1 MKVNLLII
9 VIAVFLLPGVLAA
22 ETSIFLVDFK
32 IGRVEVK
39 REGSPGWKSI
49 EQGEKLTAN
58 SIVRTG
64 PHAHIVLI
72 RNNKQIHVGKN
83 SIVNLNEIETGVRIS
98 ALETIK
104 HTIRDSFIS
113 AKRVRRTTVSAVRGE
128 KISSAA
134 GIKWQDDLEPEKEKI
149 VSQVYRKALL
159 SYEKGNFADA
169 VTILS
174 KDIPGL
180 KGKELARC
188 RYLLMLSYFQTGR
201 FRDSLVLSEI
211 LLTSTDNKIFEKTDA
226 YFIGTMSADISMHY
240 DRGIAL
246 MNKFIRWH
254 PHSPHIPDA
263 YLILAELH
271 RKNGEFD
278 EQNKYIRILNDKFP
292 ESRAAA
298 AAKKMSDSK

>member
-1 MKVNLLII
+1 M
-9 VIAVFLLPGVLAA
+9 P
-22 ETSIFLVDFK
+22 
-32 IGRVEVK
+32 
-39 REGSPGWKSI
+39 
-49 EQGEKLTAN
+49 
-58 SIVRTG
+58 
-64 PHAHIVLI
+64 
-72 RNNKQIHVGKN
+72 
-83 SIVNLNEIETGVRIS
+83 IS
-98 ALETIK
+98 AYAQLFPDRE
-104 HTIRDSFIS
+104 
-113 AKRVRRTTVSAVRGE
+113 V
-128 KISSAA
+128 
-134 GIKWQDDLEPEKEKI
+134 
-149 VSQVYRKALL
+149 
-159 SYEKGNFADA
+159 
-169 VTILS
+169 
-174 KDIPGL
+174 PG
-180 KGKELARC
+180 
-188 RYLLMLSYFQTGR
+188 F
-201 FRDSLVLSEI
+201 LVLSEI